1 MCAIEKS
8 FYAGP
13 CGVEPY
19 DKEWGVGVSGMVD
32 NPSPY
37 PRINRMLK
45 WLDAVTP
52 GADHERACLVT
63 EAYQKHNYKPQIV
76 KCAEALSNVLRN
88 VTVRIYPDELIVGE
102 IAAPA
107 KSASVFPE
115 FSFNWI
121 VDEIKNNPWEN
132 RTHDVHVISEETEKR
147 LLELADYWSGKTVE
161 EQIKGTCTDE
171 ELKGCQMGKGVY
183 FSDLY
188 MYGGVGHVCAN
199 YEMLFKQGFGG
210 LKKKV
215 EEKLA
220 GINPSLPE
228 DIKKRNF
235 YQAQLIVVDA
245 SIEFIKRYAWLAREM
260 AVKEQDATRKK
271 ELLQIADNCAWVSEN
286 PPRTFWEAIQLYH
299 LATNIILIESN
310 GHSVTY
316 GRFDQLFYPFY
327 KNDMKN
333 GTVTKD
339 FVQELIENF
348 FIKLHELNKL
358 RDTGNTM
365 VASDTRMGGTALDVG
380 GVDRKGHDATNDLS
394 FMVLDA
400 HAHTRIPNPWMAVR
414 FHANTPVEFK
424 IKVFNV
430 IRIGTGEPKILND
443 EVNIPAA
450 MAYGRTLEDARDY
463 VGIGCVEPDAAG
475 KEYGW
480 HDATYFNM
488 AKVFEMAINNG
499 RCIGCGST
507 CPRWEICGSVGKRLG
522 APTGSLADFKSFDEV
537 LDAYDKQ
544 MNYWCDR
551 LVSMVNIMDLT
562 HQALKP
568 LPYLSLLIDDCTEKG
583 VDVTAGGA
591 RYNFSGPQGV
601 GTGTVGDGL
610 STIKQLVFEEK
621 KVTGAELLKAVENNW
636 EGYEPLYA
644 LVNSKKVHHYGND
657 DDYADE
663 LANFALSTYCKNLGK
678 RPNAHGGVFVPGV
691 FSVSVNVG
699 AGFFC
704 GASVDGRKAF
714 EPVSDCLGPVHT
726 YAGSHD
732 VNGPTAI
739 ANSVSKLDLE
749 RVGNGTILNWKFTP
763 TCLTG
768 ETGRDNLIS
777 VIDGFFEK
785 KGMQSQFNVV
795 SRETLL
801 AAQANPERYKGLLVR
816 VAGYSAY
823 FVQLSKE
830 LQDDIIGRTELSFD

>member
-1 MCAIEKS
+1 MSVVEKS

-63 EAYQKHNYKPQIV
+63 EAYQKHSYKPQIV

-107 KSASVFPE
+107 KSAPVFPE
-115 FSFNWI
+115 FSYNWI
-121 VDEIKNNPWEN
+121 VDEIKNNPWKS
-132 RTHDVHVISEETEKR
+132 RTHDVHVLSEETEKR
-147 LLELADYWSGKTVE
+147 LLELAEYWPGKTVE
-161 EQIKGTCTDE
+161 EQIKATCTDE

-183 FSDLY
+183 FLDLY
-188 MYGGVGHVCAN
+188 MYGGVGHICAN
-199 YEMLFKQGFGG
+199 YESLFKQGFGG
-210 LKKKV
+210 LGKRV

-220 GINPSLPE
+220 GIDPSLPE

-235 YQAQLIVVDA
+235 YQAQLIVVEA
-245 SIEFIKRYAWLAREM
+245 SIEFIKRYARLAREM
-260 AVKEQDATRKK
+260 AAQEQDETRKN
-271 ELLQIADNCAWVSEN
+271 ELVQIAGNCEWVSEN

-333 GTVTKD
+333 GTATKD

-348 FIKLHELNKL
+348 FIKLHELNKV
-358 RDTGNTM
+358 RDTGNTI
-365 VASDTRMGGTALDVG
+365 VASGPRMGGTALDVG
-380 GVDRKGHDATNDLS
+380 GIDRKGRDATNDLS

-450 MAYGRTLEDARDY
+450 MAYGRSLEDARDY

-480 HDATYFNM
+480 HDAAYFSM
-488 AKVFEMAINNG
+488 AKVFELAINDG
-499 RCIGCGST
+499 RCVGCGSN
-507 CPRWEICGSVGKRLG
+507 CPRWEICASVGKRLG
-522 APTGSLADFKSFDEV
+522 AQTGRLADFKSFDEV

-544 MNYWCDR
+544 MKYWCDR
-551 LVSMVNIMDLT
+551 LVSVINIMDLT
-562 HQALKP
+562 HQSLKP

-601 GTGTVGDGL
+601 GTATVGDGL

-644 LVNSKKVHHYGND
+644 LVNSKKVRHYGND

-663 LANFALSTYCKNLGK
+663 LAGFALNTYCKHLER

-704 GASVDGRKAF
+704 GASVEGRKAF

-732 VNGPTAI
+732 LSGPTAI
-739 ANSVSKLDLE
+739 ANSVSKLDLV

-777 VIDGFFEK
+777 VIDGFFAK

-801 AAQANPERYKGLLVR
+801 AAQANPEKYKGLLVR

-823 FVQLSKE
+823 FVELSKE